1 LVVYDQIGELK
12 VLMKKKILLAEDEEA
27 LQMLYREEL
36 EEEGYEVFAVG
47 NNQEALNRFPEGK
60 FDLVVMDIGMPVMD
74 GLEALNRLK
83 RRNGMVPVLIH
94 SSHTNYMDDP
104 RSLLA
109 DGFISKTIDLRRLKD
124 KIKELLVSL

>member
-1 LVVYDQIGELK
+1 M
-12 VLMKKKILLAEDEEA
+12 LMGKRILLAEDEKA

-74 GLEALNRLK
+74 GLEALTRLR
-83 RRNGMVPVLIH
+83 RRNEMVPVLIH
-94 SSHTNYMDDP
+94 SSYMNYMDDP

-109 DGFISKTIDLRRLKD
+109 DGFIGKTIDLRELKA
-124 KIKELLVSL
+124 KIRQLLGSF